1 MLRVF
6 YASCYESQHEQRKH
20 LALGGL
26 GLLGRKR
33 KINRRLERLL

>member
-26 GLLGRKR
+26 GLLGRIIIKSFA
-33 KINRRLERLL
+33 